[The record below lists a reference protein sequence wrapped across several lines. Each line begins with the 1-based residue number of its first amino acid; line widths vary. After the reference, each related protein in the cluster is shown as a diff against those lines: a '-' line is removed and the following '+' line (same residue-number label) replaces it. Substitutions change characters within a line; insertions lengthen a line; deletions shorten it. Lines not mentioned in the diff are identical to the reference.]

1 MTTPFHDDLMP
12 MRIRRLEFNWHF
24 TTSEGE
30 RVLNYD
36 LESNA
41 EEIRE
46 GVDGWFWIKTK
57 EALCEIHKVTNVNS
71 VMYERPEVKD
81 E

>member
-1 MTTPFHDDLMP
+1 MATPFHDDLMA
-12 MRIRRLEFNWHF
+12 MRIRRIEFNWHF

-57 EALCEIHKVTNVNS
+57 DGEIHKVTNVNS

>member
-1 MTTPFHDDLMP
+1 MA

-57 EALCEIHKVTNVNS
+57 DGEIHKVTNVNS